1 MRISDWSSDV
11 CSSDL
16 DWIAGARTVFASWL
30 TFAPDGGNDPSGL
43 RWYTLQGSLDNPS
56 PDATLDIFINEGG
69 SFGDGVTEPR
79 RVGSARLVFERCDRA
94 QFRYQFDPDE
104 NDGLSGLVTLSR
116 LPPGAACIGG
126 AAGETPPVASDADTE
141 GARFYPASRG
151 Q

>member
-79 RVGSARLVFERCDRA
+79 QIGRASCRERVWQDVSIAV
-94 QFRYQFDPDE
+94 
-104 NDGLSGLVTLSR
+104 
-116 LPPGAACIGG
+116 
-126 AAGETPPVASDADTE
+126 VAVSLNKKN
-141 GARFYPASRG
+141 YNNNIYMP
-151 Q
+151 